1 MRICGRS
8 KAGPEAGA
16 LNKVE
21 TRGIKMPIRVFSEKE
36 KREIE
41 SKMFEAGMELI
52 KTYGLTHAS
61 VAKITHAAGIGKS
74 TFYNFFASKEDFV
87 IALIKYERE
96 KSMEAIHTLLNGRKK
111 MSMEEGKSLLRMI
124 IYHQDS
130 IYQYLTEEDMKNLY
144 PAMHRE
150 GIIEEDLSSD
160 TPEYL
165 LSIMEGVKSDVDAK
179 VFVNFLR
186 MMAICMTQKDSL
198 HQDVL
203 EQNIDLIF
211 EKMYEYVFVA

>member
-1 MRICGRS
+1 
-8 KAGPEAGA
+8 
-16 LNKVE
+16 
-21 TRGIKMPIRVFSEKE
+21 MPVRVFSEEERK
-36 KREIE
+36 EIE

-61 VAKITHAAGIGKS
+61 VTKITSAAGIGKS

-87 IALIKYERE
+87 IALIRYERA
-96 KSMEAIHTLLNGRKK
+96 KTMQAIHIFLNGREK
-111 MSMEEGKSLLRMI
+111 MTTSEGKSLLRKV

-130 IYQYLTEEDMKNLY
+130 IYQYLTEDDVQNLY
-144 PAMHRE
+144 PAMHRS
-150 GIIEEDLSSD
+150 GLIEDDLSSD

-165 LSIMEGVKSDVDAK
+165 LSIMDGVKPDVDAK

-186 MMAICMTQKDSL
+186 MMAICMTQKDAL

-203 EQNIDLIF
+203 DQNIDMIFDKMFEYIF
-211 EKMYEYVFVA
+211 EE

>member
-1 MRICGRS
+1 
-8 KAGPEAGA
+8 
-16 LNKVE
+16 
-21 TRGIKMPIRVFSEKE
+21 MPVRVFSEEERK
-36 KREIE
+36 EIE

-61 VAKITHAAGIGKS
+61 VTKITSAAGIGKS

-87 IALIKYERE
+87 IALIRYERA
-96 KSMEAIHTLLNGRKK
+96 KTMQAIHIFLNGREK
-111 MSMEEGKSLLRMI
+111 MTTSEGKSLLRKV

-130 IYQYLTEEDMKNLY
+130 IYQYLTEDDVQNLY
-144 PAMHRE
+144 PAMQRS
-150 GIIEEDLSSD
+150 GLIEDDLSSD

-165 LSIMEGVKSDVDAK
+165 LSIMDGVKPDVDAK

-186 MMAICMTQKDSL
+186 MMAICMTQKDAL

-203 EQNIDLIF
+203 DQNIDMIFDKMFEYIF
-211 EKMYEYVFVA
+211 EE